1 MVWIEN
7 CGQTLGFWACR
18 RDRRRCGQQVCAAGR
33 FCIIFFYRR
42 DGRNE
47 GFMPDLTGWNR
58 LISATA
64 DTPVPSSAE
73 LRHVRGV
80 LMSLGRSCWFPL
92 PQFPGNRRVWICA
105 VIALTPLILVPAS
118 GQDGPPLGDRASV
131 AAPAGSAAEASSA
144 AAQKTAP
151 AAKAGDEKA
160 ETSPKAQASA
170 KAADPAA
177 EPSENAG
184 DPPKA
189 DAPKL
194 TGVAAECADLLN
206 LAKTLKTEVDKTT
219 QDVLSVAVVRDA
231 NKIERMAHKMRDD
244 RKH

>member
-1 MVWIEN
+1 V
-7 CGQTLGFWACR
+7 R
-18 RDRRRCGQQVCAAGR
+18 AAGG
-33 FCIIFFYRR
+33 FCISFFYRR

-47 GFMPDLTGWNR
+47 GFMPDLTGWTR
-58 LISATA
+58 LVSATA

-92 PQFPGNRRVWICA
+92 PQFPGNRRVWLCA

-118 GQDGPPLGDRASV
+118 GQDGPPLGYRASV
-131 AAPAGSAAEASSA
+131 AAAAPAGSAAQASSA

-151 AAKAGDEKA
+151 AANAGDEKA
-160 ETSPKAQASA
+160 EISPKAQPST
-170 KAADPAA
+170 KAGD
-177 EPSENAG
+177 PSENAG

-189 DAPKL
+189 NAPKL

-219 QDVLSVAVVRDA
+219 QDVLSIAVVRDA
-231 NKIERMAHKMRDD
+231 NKIEQMAHKMRDD